1 MKRSHLAKRIFEIDA
16 QGQKC
21 QNGKVAIFCQIAILA
36 LLSLCIDFK
45 NSFCQMTSFW
55 VLWKTYY
62 WLLLKKCLWPCP
74 GPSMYL
80 SERINWIISSFPHRI
95 SKILFVL
102 GSWDNF
108 ESLRCKIGTGHLFWY
123 LSFWKNTVTPDTRV
137 GTSAWNA
144 NWLYL
149 TLWPW
154 AQLQLEIEIDWET
167 WSLFF

>member
-1 MKRSHLAKRIFEIDA
+1 MRSHFAKKILKLMHRDKSAKMAKWLF
-16 QGQKC
+16 
-21 QNGKVAIFCQIAILA
+21 FCQIAILA

-102 GSWDNF
+102 GSWDDF
-108 ESLRCKIGTGHLFWY
+108 ECLGCRIGTGYFFWY
-123 LSFWKNTVTPDTRV
+123 SNFWKNTVTAAECL
-137 GTSAWNA
+137 SEQ
-144 NWLYL
+144 
-149 TLWPW
+149 LW
-154 AQLQLEIEIDWET
+154 E
-167 WSLFF
+167 SKM

>member
-1 MKRSHLAKRIFEIDA
+1 MRSHFAKKNFEIDA

-21 QNGKVAIFCQIAILA
+21 QNGKMAIFLP
-36 LLSLCIDFK
+36 
-45 NSFCQMTSFW
+45 NSHFGTFVPLHWFQNYFCQMTSPW

-102 GSWDNF
+102 GSWDDF
-108 ESLRCKIGTGHLFWY
+108 EGLGCRIGTGYFFWY
-123 LSFWKNTVTPDTRV
+123 LNFWKNTV
-137 GTSAWNA
+137 
-144 NWLYL
+144 
-149 TLWPW
+149 WPLSNVTKVLKF
-154 AQLQLEIEIDWET
+154 QKK
-167 WSLFF
+167 S